1 MLFLVAVLLVALAV
15 SGYHAWMLRSE
26 NVALIGRLE
35 RTEMRLLAEQSEHKH
50 TKERLLAHEQPSLT
64 AEEIVERAARRLKLR
79 KSLSEISAEQEYKNN
94 QHERQHLDRVANIE
108 ALGVRDLAMREAEKE
123 RK

>member
-35 RTEMRLLAEQSEHKH
+35 RTEMRLLAEQSAHNH
-50 TKERLLAHEQPSLT
+50 TKEQLLAHQEASLT
-64 AEEIVERAARRLKLR
+64 AQEIVERAAKRLKLR

-94 QHERQHLDRVANIE
+94 QQERQHLDRVANIE
-108 ALGVRDLAMREAEKE
+108 ALGVRDLALRQKEK
-123 RK
+123 K